1 MKIWRHRIV
10 QNMKIWKIL
19 PWILR
24 AEFFKFF
31 GQWRLHI
38 FIQKFPDLYSKEGTQ
53 NFGNLTYLTQL
64 IFQVILMKYLPWMVQ
79 SIRFLKFFSIFPKN
93 DSTDLGSLK
102 DKLICNLEIML
113 SESKLSKTVVSWY
126 YDSIGFGVVTSE
138 LKN

>member
-1 MKIWRHRIV
+1 MSE
-10 QNMKIWKIL
+10 KIWKIL

-24 AEFFKFF
+24 ADFFKFF
-31 GQWRLHI
+31 GQWWLHI
-38 FIQKFPDLYSKEGTQ
+38 FILKFPDLNSKEGTQ